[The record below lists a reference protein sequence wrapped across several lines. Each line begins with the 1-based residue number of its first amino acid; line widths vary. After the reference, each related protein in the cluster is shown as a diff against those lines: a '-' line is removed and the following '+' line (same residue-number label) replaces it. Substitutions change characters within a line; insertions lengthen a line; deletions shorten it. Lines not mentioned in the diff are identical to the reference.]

1 MTIIYTGLFID
12 ENEKKKLLA
21 IGKTHLSKIIA
32 DPHVTLFFKP
42 GFEKEYRK
50 LWGKKAVVEVVGYA
64 NDGKN
69 EGVLVKVK
77 AEDPQLQ
84 ELFEKEVKVP
94 HITISVAKDGKPVDT
109 AKLDFHPCEPTKLE
123 ATFGAFCAGGLIL
136 LYTATMPEGG
146 KH

>member
-1 MTIIYTGLFID
+1 MTVIYNGLFID

-21 IGKTHLSKIIA
+21 LGKTHLSKIIA

-42 GFEKEYRK
+42 GSEKEYRK

-136 LYTATMPEGG
+136 LYTSTIPEGR
-146 KH
+146 K